1 MGVSSWALPALAARQ
16 RGHWSGWVFAGVG
29 TGIAFAGVLAWIA
42 GFAQQPPTH
51 AWLALGAVAAAVAA
65 FAAATLRG
73 AAARAEDG
81 VPVVATGFTR
91 RDWRLV
97 LCYGA
102 FGYGYIIPATF
113 LPAFVRALVDD
124 PRAFGLV
131 WPVFGIA
138 AAASTVL
145 AARASR
151 LPAHR
156 VWAASHA
163 VMALGVLAHALHPS
177 LASALL
183 SAVCVGSTLVV
194 VTMVGIQH
202 ARVVAGA
209 RAPRL
214 IAAMTAAFAFGQLAG
229 PLTIV
234 GGSVLWPS
242 IAATAALLVTVP
254 MLWRDAPK
262 APPNRHGVMPSR
274 HSS

>member
-1 MGVSSWALPALAARQ
+1 LAAL
-16 RGHWSGWVFAGVG
+16 
-29 TGIAFAGVLAWIA
+29 T
-42 GFAQQPPTH
+42 GFAQQPPTL
-51 AWLALGAVAAAVAA
+51 AWLALGAVAAAVAW
-65 FAAATLRG
+65 FAVATLRG
-73 AAARAEDG
+73 DAARVDDAA
-81 VPVVATGFTR
+81 PASSARFTR

-131 WPVFGIA
+131 WPVFGVA

-145 AARASR
+145 AARVSR

-163 VMALGVLAHALHPS
+163 VMAFGVLVHALHPS
-177 LASALL
+177 LATALM

-194 VTMVGIQH
+194 ATMVGIQH
-202 ARVVAGA
+202 ARAIAGA

-214 IAAMTAAFAFGQLAG
+214 VAAMTAAFALGQLLG

-242 IAATAALLVTVP
+242 IAAAAALAVTVP
-254 MLWRDAPK
+254 VLWRDVP
-262 APPNRHGVMPSR
+262 
-274 HSS
+274 